1 MFKSGCC
8 RKQFKSTIKLLYIEF
23 CDAHLWIMSVIRT
36 TERIV
41 EHRRKQ
47 QQIVG
52 INCISLTFFVHK
64 CDGWN
69 RKTIFCKRVRSNNG
83 HDNGTTIVGVNV
95 LRAIHGAPMSATK
108 CHNTNIYQLTQTKGK
123 APRKFKWEN
132 KNPANAIFKQY

>member
-1 MFKSGCC
+1 MQDMFKSGCC

-52 INCISLTFFVHK
+52 I
-64 CDGWN
+64 
-69 RKTIFCKRVRSNNG
+69 IFRSQMWW
-83 HDNGTTIVGVNV
+83 
-95 LRAIHGAPMSATK
+95 L
-108 CHNTNIYQLTQTKGK
+108 QQQQQ
-123 APRKFKWEN
+123 EN
-132 KNPANAIFKQY
+132 HIL